1 MARGT
6 APTAAAPSAAAL
18 ALKAALEQDERAAIE
33 RLVYVDDSQPGWRR
47 LKRGSGFRYVDSQ
60 GRGITDPDQL
70 SRIRRLA
77 IPPAYTDVWICP
89 LEHGHIQAT
98 GRDARGRKQY
108 RYHELWQA
116 MRGATKFARMREFGL
131 ALPRIRRRVERDLAL
146 PGLPRD
152 KVLATLVRLLD
163 TTYLRVGNDE
173 YARTNGSY
181 GLTTLRNRHV
191 AVKGGTLRLSF
202 RGKSGVH
209 QRVELDDPKVAR
221 ICARLQEL
229 PGQELFQCVDEDGE
243 LHTIGSADVNDYIAA
258 AASPAR
264 RAGTRTVPDAPD
276 AQRFTAKDFRTW
288 HASALALER
297 LHPCEAG
304 SAADARRR
312 VKEVIAEV
320 ARQLGHTLSV
330 CRKSYVHPDVLS
342 HFAEGRLQAVC
353 EGGAQLPPGQ
363 VRGLK
368 PAEKQLLALLS
379 AAARPA
385 RSAARRPVP
394 AAPGRKT
401 ARRPA
406 PAQTTA

>member
-1 MARGT
+1 L
-6 APTAAAPSAAAL
+6 AAAV
-18 ALKAALEQDERAAIE
+18 EQDERAAAE
-33 RLVYVDDSQPGWRR
+33 RLVYVDDSLPGWRR
-47 LKRGSGFRYVDSQ
+47 LKRGAGFCYVDQ
-60 GRGITDPDQL
+60 PGRAITDADQL
-70 SRIRRLA
+70 RRIRRLA
-77 IPPAYTDVWICP
+77 IPPAYTQVWICP
-89 LEHGHIQAT
+89 LDDGHIQAT

-116 MRGATKFARMREFGL
+116 LRGATKFARMREFGL
-131 ALPRIRRRVERDLAL
+131 ALPRIRRRVQRDLAL
-146 PGLPRD
+146 RGLPRE
-152 KVLATLVRLLD
+152 KVLATIVRLLD

-173 YARTNGSY
+173 YARTNGSF

-209 QRVELDDPKVAR
+209 QRVELDDPQIAR

-243 LHTIGSADVNDYIAA
+243 PHTIGSADVNDYIAA
-258 AASPAR
+258 AAAPAR
-264 RAGTRTVPDAPD
+264 PAGARGISGPAP
-276 AQRFTAKDFRTW
+276 RFTAKDFRTW

-297 LHPCEAG
+297 LHPCQA
-304 SAADARRR
+304 SSDTDAKRR

-353 EGGAQLPPGQ
+353 EGGATLPPGQ

-379 AAARPA
+379 AANRPVRSAAPRPA
-385 RSAARRPVP
+385 R
-394 AAPGRKT
+394 T
-401 ARRPA
+401 APA
-406 PAQTTA
+406 PKRTQRRQATAQTTA